1 MNDNISGGKSDLF
14 RENELSSNKF
24 MSKYIVI
31 AGLIT
36 MVIVLLNFFG
46 VFPNENNFIEI
57 AMIIIVAF
65 SYTVPLVVFGFKINN
80 LKLKYY
86 FMLVVILSL
95 GASNVFSGGIQ
106 GVIWSVPL
114 TFACLYY
121 SNRFT
126 LNTAALTI
134 IAINL
139 SYFIGAIYYPKT
151 FGDMWYISSSKITA
165 EYLVC
170 AVIAIGLTK
179 RVRGL
184 IVDLDRNQSEQNNVL
199 EKIMG
204 ITKKSSEVSSELGR
218 SIGELNGI
226 ADCTLHANEMIA
238 ATSSQIV
245 SSTGKT
251 SEDIT
256 GAVEAAINISKDL
269 KRVADENTFIAS
281 VSQQVCIMTE
291 SKRELIKTAVNE
303 MKLIEST
310 TQDSRNI
317 IYNLREKSSRIG
329 NIIEVITGIASQTNL
344 LALNAAIESA
354 RAGAAGKGFAVVS
367 EEVRKLAEQS
377 QKASKDIANMIKEI
391 LEDTERAVM
400 TIDQSSLLVEKSNQV
415 ITEAGDA
422 FEMVTVANREVSD
435 KIQAVSDLTQNVS
448 NNGEKI
454 VELVQNVKDMNNKS
468 LAQVKNIVASTEEQL
483 HAMEKV
489 TSAVHKITDISHVL
503 SEISSSE
510 NKLV

>member
-14 RENELSSNKF
+14 IKNEKSSNKYL
-24 MSKYIVI
+24 SKYII
-31 AGLIT
+31 IDSLI
-36 MVIVLLNFFG
+36 VVLINILNYIG
-46 VFPNENNFIEI
+46 IFPNEISFIKTAI
-57 AMIIIVAF
+57 MLIIVF
-65 SYTVPLVVFGFKINN
+65 LSTIPIIVFGLKINN
-80 LKLKYY
+80 VGVKYY
-86 FMLVVILSL
+86 SISILVIAL
-95 GASNVFSGGIQ
+95 GVSNVFSGGLQ
-106 GVIWSVPL
+106 GVIWSFPL
-114 TFACLYY
+114 ISACLYY
-121 SNRFT
+121 SKGITIYTASLTIVT
-126 LNTAALTI
+126 LNLSFFAGS
-134 IAINL
+134 L
-139 SYFIGAIYYPKT
+139 SYPGV
-151 FGDMWYISSSKITA
+151 FGDMWYINSLKVSS
-165 EYLVC
+165 EYVIC
-170 AVIAIGLTK
+170 AIMAMGLTK
-179 RVRGL
+179 RVNGL
-184 IVDLDRNQSEQNNVL
+184 IVDLEKNQSEQKNAL

-204 ITKKSSEVSSELGR
+204 ITKNSLVVSSDLER
-218 SIGELNGI
+218 SIDELNGI
-226 ADCTLHANEMIA
+226 TAQTMRSNEMIA

-245 SSTGKT
+245 TSTGQT
-251 SEDIT
+251 SEDIN
-256 GAVEAAINISKDL
+256 GAVEAAVNISKDL

-329 NIIEVITGIASQTNL
+329 SIIEAITAIASQTNL

-400 TIDQSSLLVEKSNQV
+400 TIDQNSNLVNKSNQV
-415 ITEAGDA
+415 ITEAGEA

-435 KIQAVSDLTQNVS
+435 KIQEVSNLTQNVS

-454 VELVQNVKDMNNKS
+454 VELVENVRDMNNVN
-468 LAQVKNIVASTEEQL
+468 LEQIRGIVSSTEEQL
-483 HAMEKV
+483 HSMENI
-489 TSAVHKITDISHVL
+489 TSAVHKIKDISHIL
-503 SEISSSE
+503 SEISSE
-510 NKLV
+510 E

>member
-1 MNDNISGGKSDLF
+1 MNDNISEGKSDLF
-14 RENELSSNKF
+14 YENELSSNKF
-24 MSKYIVI
+24 LSKYIIIESLV
-31 AGLIT
+31 
-36 MVIVLLNFFG
+36 VVLLNLLNYLG
-46 VFPNENNFIEI
+46 IFPNEIPFIKTAI
-57 AMIIIVAF
+57 IIIVVF
-65 SYTVPLVVFGFKINN
+65 SYTIPLIVFGLKINN
-80 LKLKYY
+80 LKVKYY
-86 FMLVVILSL
+86 FISILIIAL
-95 GASNVFSGGIQ
+95 GTSNVFSGGIQ
-106 GVIWSVPL
+106 DVIWSVPL
-114 TFACLYY
+114 ICACLYY
-121 SNRFT
+121 SNGFT
-126 LNTAALTI
+126 LYTASFTI
-134 IAINL
+134 VTLNL
-139 SYFIGAIYYPKT
+139 SYFIGVVFYPEI
-151 FGDMWYISSSKITA
+151 FGDMWYINSSRVTA
-165 EYLVC
+165 EYLIC
-170 AVIAIGLTK
+170 AIIAMGLTK

-184 IVDLDRNQSEQNNVL
+184 IADLDKNQSEQRNAL

-204 ITKKSSEVSSELGR
+204 ITKKSLVVSSDLER
-218 SIGELNGI
+218 SIDELNGI
-226 ADCTLHANEMIA
+226 TDRTMRSNEMIA

-245 SSTGKT
+245 SSTGQT

-256 GAVEAAINISKDL
+256 GAVEAAVNISKDL

-317 IYNLREKSSRIG
+317 IYNLKEKSNRIG
-329 NIIEVITGIASQTNL
+329 SIIEAITAIASQTNL

-400 TIDQSSLLVEKSNQV
+400 TIDQSSRLVEKSNQV
-415 ITEAGDA
+415 ITEAGEA

-454 VELVQNVKDMNNKS
+454 VELVQNVKDMNNKNLS
-468 LAQVKNIVASTEEQL
+468 QVKDIVSSTEEQL
-483 HAMEKV
+483 HAMENV

-503 SEISSSE
+503 SEISRE
-510 NKLV
+510 E

>member
-1 MNDNISGGKSDLF
+1 MNDNASKGKSDLF
-14 RENELSSNKF
+14 RENELSSNRF
-24 MSKYIVI
+24 LSKYIGI
-31 AGLIT
+31 ASLIT
-36 MVIVLLNFFG
+36 LVIILLNFFG
-46 VFPNENNFIEI
+46 VFPNEIKFITT

-65 SYTVPLVVFGFKINN
+65 ASTIPLIIFGFKINN
-80 LKLKYY
+80 LKVKYY
-86 FMLVVILSL
+86 FISIVIICL
-95 GASNVFSGGIQ
+95 GVSNIFSGGIQ
-106 GVIWSVPL
+106 GAIWSVPL
-114 TFACLYY
+114 ICACLYY
-121 SNRFT
+121 SSRFT
-126 LNTAALTI
+126 LHTAFFTI
-134 IAINL
+134 VAINV
-139 SYFIGAIYYPKT
+139 SYYIGSICYPKV
-151 FGDMWYISSSKITA
+151 FGHIWYINSSKVTA

-170 AVIAIGLTK
+170 AVIAMGLTK

-184 IVDLDRNQSEQNNVL
+184 IADLDTNRNEQKNVL

-204 ITKKSSEVSSELGR
+204 ITKKSSVVSSELGR
-218 SIGELNGI
+218 SIDELNGI
-226 ADCTLHANEMIA
+226 TDCTMHANEMIA
-238 ATSSQIV
+238 STSSQIV
-245 SSTGKT
+245 SSTGQT

-256 GAVEAAINISKDL
+256 GAVEAAVNISKDL

-317 IYNLREKSSRIG
+317 IYNLKEKSSRIG

-354 RAGAAGKGFAVVS
+354 RAGSAGKGFAVVS

-400 TIDQSSLLVEKSNQV
+400 TIDESSRLVEKSNQV

-448 NNGEKI
+448 DNGEKI
-454 VELVQNVKDMNNKS
+454 VELVQNVKDMNSKNLS
-468 LAQVKNIVASTEEQL
+468 QVKDIVSSAEEQL
-483 HAMEKV
+483 NSMEKV
-489 TSAVHKITDISHVL
+489 TSAVHKIKDISHVL
-503 SEISSSE
+503 SEISSYE
-510 NKLV
+510 E